1 MRKINSGVP
10 QGSVS
15 GPIFFLILINDLPDG
30 ITSLCKIFAD
40 DSFLFA
46 KVDDI
51 GISAKE
57 LNHSLKEL
65 VNEIFIEKF
74 NLILIPINRQMKLFF
89 LENQTT
95 ALIPL
100 LHNNNEIRKCPHQKH
115 LDIVLDSKLDFKFHV
130 DQKIETCNKLAR
142 RISVCLKEGL
152 TDLTYLTM
160 VIFYMIN
167 QKMQRFKIN
176 LKSSI

>member
-1 MRKINSGVP
+1 MNGQISDLRKINSGVP

-74 NLILIPINRQMKLFF
+74 NLILILINR
-89 LENQTT
+89 
-95 ALIPL
+95 
-100 LHNNNEIRKCPHQKH
+100 
-115 LDIVLDSKLDFKFHV
+115 
-130 DQKIETCNKLAR
+130 
-142 RISVCLKEGL
+142 
-152 TDLTYLTM
+152 
-160 VIFYMIN
+160 
-167 QKMQRFKIN
+167 
-176 LKSSI
+176 